1 MNTPAE
7 DPAKEI
13 SITVKLTVKIT
24 SDDWVTQETLDKA
37 VERDLEGIKSEVA
50 KNLRLGDDFDGYV
63 DDNDR
68 YYLDDLVSAEVVE
81 PYEF

>member
-50 KNLRLGDDFDGYV
+50 KSLRLGDDFDGYV

>member
-7 DPAKEI
+7 NPAKEI

-50 KNLRLGDDFDGYV
+50 KSLRLGDDFDGYV